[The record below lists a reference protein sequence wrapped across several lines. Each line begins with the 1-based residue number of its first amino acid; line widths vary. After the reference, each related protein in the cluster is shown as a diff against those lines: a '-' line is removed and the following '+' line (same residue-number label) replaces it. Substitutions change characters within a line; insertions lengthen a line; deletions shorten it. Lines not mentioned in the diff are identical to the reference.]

1 MNNTIGENKKWGKLI
16 DANFFMGDSSNN
28 HMFLNNGCDS
38 NSIMGDPQFRNP
50 TVGDFTV
57 LNKAALSKLGFV
69 NFDMTHFGVTNS
81 KLKSIAKKP
90 IFPSL
95 LNKVNKTK
103 AIAALWM
110 GTKITEPKDESMSAF
125 GVGFEVSGVAFGE
138 IKNES
143 PLDQMGFKTG
153 DLIIGMNGEKTN
165 SINKLIAI
173 LATNNNKIQ
182 KHNFILIRAQQKIN
196 IYYTGKIDA
205 KISIE

>member
-1 MNNTIGENKKWGKLI
+1 LFI
-16 DANFFMGDSSNN
+16 
-28 HMFLNNGCDS
+28 NNGCDS
-38 NSIMGDPQFRNP
+38 NSIFGDPQFKNP
-50 TVGDFTV
+50 TKGDYTV
-57 LNKAALSKLGFV
+57 LNKDALLKLGFV
-69 NFDMTHFGVTNS
+69 NFDMTHFGVNNS

-90 IFPSL
+90 IFPPL

-103 AIAALWM
+103 AITAVWM

-143 PLDQMGFKTG
+143 PLDQIGFKTG

-196 IYYTGKIDA
+196 VYYTGKIEA
-205 KISIE
+205 KIILE